1 MKREIT
7 EKLEK
12 LDLFVET
19 EIKSIAEQL
28 LEEHKTY
35 EEVLQSLVDDY
46 SSKYKLD
53 DLIYSEIYK
62 RMIKQATK

>member
-7 EKLEK
+7 EKFEK

-19 EIKSIAEQL
+19 EIKSIVEQL

-35 EEVLQSLVDDY
+35 EELLQSLVDDY

>member
-1 MKREIT
+1 MKQEIT
-7 EKLEK
+7 EKFEK

-35 EEVLQSLVDDY
+35 EELLQSLVDDY